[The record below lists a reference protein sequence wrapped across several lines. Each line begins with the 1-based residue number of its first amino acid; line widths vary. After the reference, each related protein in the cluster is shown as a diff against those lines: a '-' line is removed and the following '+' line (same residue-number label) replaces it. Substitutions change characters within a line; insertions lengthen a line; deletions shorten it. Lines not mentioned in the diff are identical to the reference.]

1 RAVREI
7 VQQELGAPPE
17 VVFRSFES
25 EAFASAS
32 IGQVHRAVLPSG
44 EPVAVKVQRPGIRE
58 AMQADIHL
66 MYMVSRLLD
75 WSRVFGATRSR
86 DVIDEFAR
94 WTTDELDY
102 LVEARQSVLLYEHA
116 QGDPLEHVARV
127 YRRYTTS
134 RVLTSE
140 LLVGIPM
147 IDIVTAVR
155 AGDAAYLRRLEAQGY
170 DMEAIARHLDWN
182 MLNQVYVFGTFHADL
197 HPANLYVLPGNTIG
211 YVDFGIVGQLP
222 EDVRDSLT
230 RYTYLLFEGDVE
242 GAVREV
248 LRWIAPTGGT
258 DSALASQQLVRAH
271 QTFLYE
277 LRGGTG
283 PNRTDD
289 NPYAQ
294 LAMDILQTMRSQH
307 LNAAPS
313 LVAFMKMHVTLGTL
327 RRQLATDYDVPR
339 LARRFFEQ
347 LILQQSA
354 TWLDPRLMPGR
365 LYGASFRVK
374 RALEFVE
381 FLTEQQPLLTSVI
394 GMYYGAQRGLHTLR
408 RWAIRLGVAALLV
421 GAALYFVLADPSDAR
436 VLAPPQI
443 PFEWIHLVLLGILIV
458 LILALMQIFH
468 RFNSR

>member
-1 RAVREI
+1 
-7 VQQELGAPPE
+7 
-17 VVFRSFES
+17 
-25 EAFASAS
+25 
-32 IGQVHRAVLPSG
+32 
-44 EPVAVKVQRPGIRE
+44 
-58 AMQADIHL
+58 
-66 MYMVSRLLD
+66 
-75 WSRVFGATRSR
+75 
-86 DVIDEFAR
+86 
-94 WTTDELDY
+94 
-102 LVEARQSVLLYEHA
+102 
-116 QGDPLEHVARV
+116 
-127 YRRYTTS
+127 
-134 RVLTSE
+134 
-140 LLVGIPM
+140 
-147 IDIVTAVR
+147 
-155 AGDAAYLRRLEAQGY
+155 
-170 DMEAIARHLDWN
+170 

-222 EDVRDSLT
+222 EDVRESLT

-258 DSALASQQLVRAH
+258 DSAVASQQLVRAH

-277 LRGGTG
+277 LRGGMG
-283 PNRTDD
+283 PNRADD

-327 RRQLATDYDVPR
+327 RRQLTTDYDVPR

-354 TWLDPRLMPGR
+354 AWLDPRLVPGR
-365 LYGASFRVK
+365 VYGASFRVK

-381 FLTEQQPLLTSVI
+381 FLEAQQPVLTSLI
-394 GMYYGAQRGLHTLR
+394 GTYYGAQRGLQALR
-408 RWAIRLGVAALLV
+408 RWAIRLGLATLVV

-443 PFEWIHLVLLGILIV
+443 PFEWIHLVLLGILVV
-458 LILALMQIFH
+458 LVLALIEIFH